1 MAAPQPQRTGS
12 QTVDRALAVL
22 ECFTPAQSSLS
33 LTEFASLTGFAM
45 PTTHRLLKA
54 LQARDFVVFDPVSKL
69 YSLGPGAMRLAE
81 VIMQRDDLHAR
92 VLPWLER
99 LRNLSGE
106 TAALHSVVDSY
117 RVCTVEF
124 ESRQRIK
131 MTSGVGGRY
140 PLYGGAAGKAM
151 LAYLSKDAVARVFET
166 ADRGTL
172 GVPIGRSREE
182 LLAELELVRE
192 RGYAESFGE
201 VVEGASALA
210 APILDGFGRPL
221 AAINITGPNTR
232 FTREA
237 MAPVIAPLLEAVNDI
252 ATQSGFAIAG
262 GG

>member
-1 MAAPQPQRTGS
+1 MAASPPRTGS

-22 ECFTPAQSSLS
+22 ECFAPTQSSLS
-33 LTEFASLTGFAM
+33 LTQFASMTGLAT

-69 YSLGPGAMRLAE
+69 YSLGPGVMRLAE
-81 VIMQRDDLHAR
+81 VIMQRDDLHAQ

-106 TAALHSVVDSY
+106 TAALHSVVEPY

-131 MTSGVGGRY
+131 MASGVGGRY

-151 LAYLSKDAVARVFET
+151 LAFLSRDAVARVFET

-221 AAINITGPNTR
+221 AAINITGPDTR

-237 MAPVIAPLLEAVNDI
+237 MTPVVPTLLEAVQDI
-252 ATQSGFAIAG
+252 AARSGFATTSG
-262 GG
+262 G